1 MEKWACGWEAEDSN
15 GYNTTSSKES
25 NKFMKLITIALSFV
39 LSASAQQKSDIPLPA
54 PYATPSAKNGAKVI
68 PRPEGATLHAPAGFA
83 VTEFAT
89 GFERPRFLIQGAS
102 GEVLVSDTVAN
113 GAVYLLEEGK
123 KTAVVSKLDRPYGLA
138 FWHDYLYIGEPT
150 SIKRYKYDSATHSAG
165 AGEEVVSLA
174 GYDKGHVTRTI
185 EFNQAGTKMYV
196 AVGSSADLVEG
207 DPENR
212 AAINEYN
219 PDGTGHR
226 VFASGFRN
234 PVGLRFQ
241 PGTGNLWTTVE
252 ERNDLGDGLVAD
264 YFTSVKPGGFYGW
277 PYAYLGPNE
286 DPRLAGKHPDLVK
299 TALAPDVVLEPHC
312 AILDFL
318 FYTGK
323 AFPAKYRNGAFLANH
338 GSSNRAQR
346 VGYSLSFLPFR
357 NGKPVGKTED
367 FLTGWMLGA
376 DQKDVWGRP
385 VGLLE
390 MRDGSLLV
398 SDDGGKKIWRI
409 AYGNSHGK

>member
-1 MEKWACGWEAEDSN
+1 
-15 GYNTTSSKES
+15 
-25 NKFMKLITIALSFV
+25 MKLMIIALAATLL
-39 LSASAQQKSDIPLPA
+39 LSGERKSATTLPV
-54 PYATPSAKNGAKVI
+54 PYATPSAKNGPKVI
-68 PRPEGATLHAPAGFA
+68 PRPDGATLHVPSGFT
-83 VTEFAT
+83 VTEFAS
-89 GFERPRFLIQGAS
+89 GLERPRFMVQGTA
-102 GEVLVSDTVAN
+102 GEILVSDTVPN
-113 GAVYLLEEGK
+113 GAVYLLEGSK
-123 KTAVVSKLDRPYGLA
+123 KTAVISGLDKPYGLA
-138 FWHDYLYIGEPT
+138 FWHEYLYVGEPT
-150 SIKRYKYDSATHSAG
+150 SIKRYKYDSATHIAG

-185 EFNQAGTKMYV
+185 TFSKSGDKMYV
-196 AVGSSADLVEG
+196 AVGSSGDLVEG

-226 VFASGFRN
+226 VYATGFRN
-234 PVGLRFQ
+234 PVGLRVQ
-241 PGTGNLWTTVE
+241 PDTGDLWTTVE

-312 AILDFL
+312 AILDFV

-323 AFPAKYRNGAFLANH
+323 AFPAKYRGGAFLANH
-338 GSSNRAQR
+338 GSSNRAER
-346 VGYSLSFLPFR
+346 VGYSLSFLPFH
-357 NGKPVGKTED
+357 NGKPVGKPRD
-367 FLTGWMLGA
+367 FLTGWMLAA

-390 MRDGSLLV
+390 LRDGSLLV

-409 AYGNSHGK
+409 AYGK